1 MRGLPASPAR
11 ILVIRPRGLGDVVL
25 ASAVIDALTRAYPS
39 AALEFLSSAP
49 ARPLLETDRRLER
62 VFLLARAAARQ
73 GHVESGNTARAIAWM
88 RRSGPDVVLD
98 LFSNPR
104 TALLTRLSGSPV
116 RVGLE
121 RGVRRVAYNVRVP
134 RFRGRPEDD
143 HRWSRDVMLDFLRFA
158 GIRWEGEAR
167 LSVAIEERDREFAE
181 RSLEA
186 SGLGGKRF
194 AALLPGGSWATKRWP
209 VEAFAGVA
217 RALARGG
224 GAPVVVIWGPP
235 ERADARAIVERAGGD
250 AVLAP
255 GASIRE
261 MAALLGR
268 AALFVSTDCFARH
281 VAIAQDVPTVGVFG
295 PTDPRD
301 WTPPTGPHRTVG
313 GPGSAFH
320 GETSRVPMEAVR
332 EVALDLW
339 SSLERSAPERALDAP
354 RAAS

>member
-1 MRGLPASPAR
+1 MNSPSDRSKRRASVGNGSLRFCPVEAGRRNDGRSKRSPASPAR
-11 ILVIRPRGLGDVVL
+11 W
-25 ASAVIDALTRAYPS
+25 RA
-39 AALEFLSSAP
+39 
-49 ARPLLETDRRLER
+49 
-62 VFLLARAAARQ
+62 
-73 GHVESGNTARAIAWM
+73 
-88 RRSGPDVVLD
+88 
-98 LFSNPR
+98 
-104 TALLTRLSGSPV
+104 
-116 RVGLE
+116 
-121 RGVRRVAYNVRVP
+121 
-134 RFRGRPEDD
+134 
-143 HRWSRDVMLDFLRFA
+143 
-158 GIRWEGEAR
+158 
-167 LSVAIEERDREFAE
+167 
-181 RSLEA
+181 
-186 SGLGGKRF
+186 
-194 AALLPGGSWATKRWP
+194 
-209 VEAFAGVA
+209 
-217 RALARGG
+217 GG